1 MMNRQ
6 NLKQCAH
13 ADINTCNPRDLV
25 DLQNVTIDTTLPVSQ
40 RISQFLDQVHNPY
53 LFKVDGVVVKVNYS
67 GGKWLSSTLAGLLIP
82 Q

>member
-6 NLKQCAH
+6 MLAQCAH
-13 ADINTCNPRDLV
+13 ADINTCNPKELV

-40 RISQFLDQVHNPY
+40 RINQFLNQVHNPY

-67 GGKWLSSTLAGLLIP
+67 GDKHLSNTLARLLIP